1 MVSSHSADEL
11 HSMLDPLLIET
22 TQPLSALSSLS
33 RELILDSVP
42 LILARIRLA
51 LLDPW
56 PARPRRIPMIQPG
69 RAPDALPVEGQEC
82 SR

>member
-42 LILARIRLA
+42 LILARVRLA
-51 LLDPW
+51 LLDP
-56 PARPRRIPMIQPG
+56 
-69 RAPDALPVEGQEC
+69 
-82 SR
+82 